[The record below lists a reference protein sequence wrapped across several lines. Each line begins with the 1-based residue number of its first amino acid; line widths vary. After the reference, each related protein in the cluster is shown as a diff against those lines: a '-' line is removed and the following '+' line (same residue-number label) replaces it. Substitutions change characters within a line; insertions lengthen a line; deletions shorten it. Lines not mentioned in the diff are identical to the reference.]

1 MVYGQRGYHDIGGA
15 RGSLGAVVPNSNPP
29 PRWAH
34 LTDALRIALGNKY
47 RLHEQRRKIE
57 ELGSEVYDRVSYY
70 EIRVLAM
77 LEISIEKGY
86 LTEEQVHRRMIMI
99 KNEGRK

>member
-1 MVYGQRGYHDIGGA
+1 MVYGQRGYHDIGGD
-15 RGSLGAVVPNSNPP
+15 RGISGAMGQRSDPP
-29 PRWAH
+29 PGWAH
-34 LTDALRIALGNKY
+34 LTDALRAALGNKY

-77 LEISIEKGY
+77 LEITIEKGY

-99 KNEGRK
+99 KNEGQK